1 MGSPG
6 AAVVVADEAQDRVPD
21 RAQGQAAMVLLLVGG
36 VVAGV
41 GGEAELEIGAQYVD
55 AGLA

>member
-1 MGSPG
+1 M
-6 AAVVVADEAQDRVPD
+6 VADEAQDRVPD